1 MSESKLDYD
10 KAAYQEWYDSQNF
23 QKHSESVLKEMD
35 DEIRSKVD
43 KELKTL
49 IVMDPTEYMLY
60 HKHAE
65 IQDWLPTQNMS
76 HINWVK
82 RLIWKMTDRSDF
94 RRIEP
99 ELIFVGNEIEVK
111 TKNIWGQESSV
122 ELENKEPFMKHW
134 GIMRTLISTG
144 RNDGTIGRQIRF
156 IIRDKNTKQYLGVI
170 CLSSSMAMLKP
181 RNDAIGWDIDKNFQ
195 KGGKLGCLANGQ
207 SIIPTQPFGSAYLGG
222 KLLSLLCLSDVVQ
235 KKWKELYK
243 ETLVQ
248 VDTTSL
254 WGEMKGGQSQYDNLN
269 PYWESKLGD
278 TTGQTPLKPR
288 DEVFFSMRDWMKVRE
303 PFEYWRHFVEKSD
316 SGNLKMREHKTRA
329 INFCYR
335 KLGFKSKDFISEQK
349 RGVYRAPLYNNGDEF
364 LRDEITED
372 KLIPAHDF
380 SVEALTEFWR
390 FGSMGD
396 TKVLDPETKR
406 KLGDNQK
413 KINMKRRMK
422 GMVKGQVDSWR
433 QDTLIQNQG
442 SSVDWYLELGHLN
455 WGQVKEKFLAQ
466 VGR

>member
-1 MSESKLDYD
+1 MSKSTADYDVQSYEEWIYSQSFEKYSES
-10 KAAYQEWYDSQNF
+10 A
-23 QKHSESVLKEMD
+23 LKKMD
-35 DEIRSKVD
+35 DEIRLKVEN
-43 KELKTL
+43 ELKTL

-60 HKHAE
+60 HKYAE

-82 RLIWKMTDRSDF
+82 RLMWKLDDKSDF
-94 RRIEP
+94 RRVEP

-111 TKNIWGQESSV
+111 TKNIWGQDSSI

-134 GIMRTLISTG
+134 TIMRTLISSG

-156 IIRDKNTKQYLGVI
+156 IVRDKNTKQYLGVI

-207 SIIPTQPFGSAYLGG
+207 SIIPTQPFGSAFLGG

-235 KKWKELYK
+235 NKWKELYK
-243 ETLVQ
+243 EPLVQ

-269 PYWESKLGD
+269 PYWDSKLGD

-288 DEVFFSMRDWMKVRE
+288 DEIFFAMRDWMKIRE
-303 PFEYWRHFVEKSD
+303 PLEYWRHFVEKGE
-316 SGNLKMREHKTRA
+316 SGNLRMREHKSRA

-349 RGVYRAPLYNNGDEF
+349 RGVYRAQLYKNGDQF
-364 LRDEITED
+364 LRDEINAD
-372 KLIPAHDF
+372 KLIPSHDF

-396 TKVLDPETKR
+396 TTKLDKQTLE
-406 KLGDNQK
+406 KLGDNEK
-413 KINMKRRMK
+413 KIKMKRRMK
-422 GMVKGQVDSWR
+422 GMVKGQVDSWKPE
-433 QDTLIQNQG
+433 TIIQNQG
-442 SSVDWYLELGHLN
+442 SSADWYLPMGSLTWPETR
-455 WGQVKEKFLAQ
+455 KRFLDQ

>member
-1 MSESKLDYD
+1 
-10 KAAYQEWYDSQNF
+10 
-23 QKHSESVLKEMD
+23 
-35 DEIRSKVD
+35 
-43 KELKTL
+43 
-49 IVMDPTEYMLY
+49 
-60 HKHAE
+60 
-65 IQDWLPTQNMS
+65 
-76 HINWVK
+76 
-82 RLIWKMTDRSDF
+82 
-94 RRIEP
+94 
-99 ELIFVGNEIEVK
+99 
-111 TKNIWGQESSV
+111 
-122 ELENKEPFMKHW
+122 MKHW

-349 RGVYRAPLYNNGDEF
+349 RGVYRAPLYKNGDEF

>member
-65 IQDWLPTQNMS
+65 IQDWLPTQDMS

-111 TKNIWGQESSV
+111 TKNIWGQESSF

-349 RGVYRAPLYNNGDEF
+349 RGVYRAPLYKNGDEF

-396 TKVLDPETKR
+396 TKVLDPETKK

>member
-10 KAAYQEWYDSQNF
+10 KAAYQEWYESQNF

-65 IQDWLPTQNMS
+65 IQDWLPTQDMS

-82 RLIWKMTDRSDF
+82 RLIWKMTDKSDF

-99 ELIFVGNEIEVK
+99 ELIYVGNEIEVK
-111 TKNIWGQESSV
+111 TKNIWGQESKV

-156 IIRDKNTKQYLGVI
+156 IVRDKNTKQYLGVI

-303 PFEYWRHFVEKSD
+303 PFEFWRHFVEKSD
-316 SGNLKMREHKTRA
+316 SGNLRMREHKTRA

-349 RGVYRAPLYNNGDEF
+349 RGVYRAPLYKNGDAF

-396 TKVLDPETKR
+396 TKVLDPETKK

-433 QDTLIQNQG
+433 QDHVIQNQG
-442 SSVDWYLELGHLN
+442 SSVDWYLDLGHLS
-455 WGQVKEKFLAQ
+455 WAQTREKFLDQ

>member
-23 QKHSESVLKEMD
+23 HKHSESVLKEMD

-156 IIRDKNTKQYLGVI
+156 IIRDKNSKQYLGVI

-335 KLGFKSKDFISEQK
+335 KLGFKSKNFISEQK
-349 RGVYRAPLYNNGDEF
+349 RGVYRAPLYKNGDEF

-396 TKVLDPETKR
+396 TKVLDPETKK

-442 SSVDWYLELGHLN
+442 SSADWYLELGHLN
-455 WGQVKEKFLAQ
+455 WEQVKEKFLAQ

>member
-10 KAAYQEWYDSQNF
+10 KAAYQDWYDSQNF
-23 QKHSESVLKEMD
+23 QKYSESVLKEMD
-35 DEIRSKVD
+35 DEIRSKVE

-65 IQDWLPTQNMS
+65 IQDWLPTQSMS

-82 RLIWKMTDRSDF
+82 RLIWKMTDKSDF

-99 ELIFVGNEIEVK
+99 ELIYVGNEIEVK
-111 TKNIWGQESSV
+111 TKNIWGHESKV

-156 IIRDKNTKQYLGVI
+156 IVKDKNTKQYLGVI

-288 DEVFFSMRDWMKVRE
+288 DEVFFAMRDWMKIRE

-349 RGVYRAPLYNNGDEF
+349 RGVYRAPLYKNGDEF
-364 LRDEITED
+364 LRDEITEE

-380 SVEALTEFWR
+380 SIEALTAFWR

-396 TKVLDPETKR
+396 TKVLDPETKK

-433 QDTLIQNQG
+433 QDHVIQNHG
-442 SSVDWYLELGHLN
+442 SSVDWYLDLGSLS
-455 WGQVKEKFLAQ
+455 WQETRKRFLAQ

>member
-65 IQDWLPTQNMS
+65 IQDWLPTQDMS

-349 RGVYRAPLYNNGDEF
+349 RGVYRAPLYKNGDEF

-396 TKVLDPETKR
+396 TKVLDPETKK

-455 WGQVKEKFLAQ
+455 WGQVKERFLAQ

>member
-10 KAAYQEWYDSQNF
+10 KAAYQEWYESQNF

-76 HINWVK
+76 HINLVK
-82 RLIWKMTDRSDF
+82 RLIWKMTDKSDF

-288 DEVFFSMRDWMKVRE
+288 DEVFFAMRDWMKVRE
-303 PFEYWRHFVEKSD
+303 PFEFWRHFVEKSD
-316 SGNLKMREHKTRA
+316 SGNLRMREHKTRA

-349 RGVYRAPLYNNGDEF
+349 RGVYRAPLYKNGDEF

-396 TKVLDPETKR
+396 TKVLDPETKK

-433 QDTLIQNQG
+433 QDTLIQNHG
-442 SSVDWYLELGHLN
+442 SSVDWYLDLGHLN
-455 WGQVKEKFLAQ
+455 WEQTKEKFLAQ

>member
-65 IQDWLPTQNMS
+65 IQDWLPTQDMS

-316 SGNLKMREHKTRA
+316 FGNLKMREHKTRA

-349 RGVYRAPLYNNGDEF
+349 RGVYRAPLYKNGDEF

-396 TKVLDPETKR
+396 TKVLDPETKK

>member
-65 IQDWLPTQNMS
+65 IQDWLPTQDMS

-111 TKNIWGQESSV
+111 TKNIWGQISSV
-122 ELENKEPFMKHW
+122 ELKNKEPLMKHW
-134 GIMRTLISTG
+134 SIMRTLISTG

-156 IIRDKNTKQYLGVI
+156 IVRDKNSKQYLGVI
-170 CLSSSMAMLKP
+170 CLSSSMPSLKP

-349 RGVYRAPLYNNGDEF
+349 RGVYRAALYKNGDEF

-396 TKVLDPETKR
+396 TKVLDPETKK

-455 WGQVKEKFLAQ
+455 WEQVKEKFLAQ

>member
-23 QKHSESVLKEMD
+23 HKHSESVLKEMD

-156 IIRDKNTKQYLGVI
+156 IIRDKNSKQYLGVI

-335 KLGFKSKDFISEQK
+335 KLGFKSKNFISEQK
-349 RGVYRAPLYNNGDEF
+349 RGVYRAPLYKNGDEF
-364 LRDEITED
+364 LRDEITKD

-396 TKVLDPETKR
+396 TKVLDPETKK

-442 SSVDWYLELGHLN
+442 SSADWYLELGHLN
-455 WGQVKEKFLAQ
+455 WEQVKEKFLAQ

>member
-65 IQDWLPTQNMS
+65 IQDWLPTQDMS

-349 RGVYRAPLYNNGDEF
+349 RGVYRAPLYKNGDEF

-396 TKVLDPETKR
+396 TKVLDPETKK

>member
-65 IQDWLPTQNMS
+65 IQDWLPTQDMS

-316 SGNLKMREHKTRA
+316 SGNLRMREHKTRA

-349 RGVYRAPLYNNGDEF
+349 RGVYRAPLYKNGDEF

-396 TKVLDPETKR
+396 TKVLDPETKK

-455 WGQVKEKFLAQ
+455 WEQVKEKFLAQ